1 MSSLMILAKVKV
13 ERIDL
18 RSNCSKKISVLA
30 VQASQ
35 KLGVEDSASNTFRN
49 SKKKAWDH

>member
-1 MSSLMILAKVKV
+1 MILAKVKV

-35 KLGVEDSASNTFRN
+35 KLGVYQDSASNTFRN
-49 SKKKAWDH
+49 SKKKAWNH